1 MISLLQY
8 RGVGTERRI
17 KMKLSEIKELKREF
31 GFTNKDLAEM
41 SAVPLSTVQKIM
53 SGEVRSPRYETLE
66 KLSGA
71 LMAVGTQAGWE
82 SKTGSSEVHE
92 DDLAYSADDSFAQHR
107 RKTIL
112 QNMRMKKQ
120 GDFTLEDF
128 YAIPDER
135 RVELIDGVIYDM
147 TAPYVIHQEAIL
159 EIYDQLKAQRNKCY
173 KNCRILVAP
182 VDVQI
187 DKDERTMVEPDIV
200 VLCDKQKIVHRCI
213 FGAPDFL
220 VEVLSKSTRKKDMT
234 VKLHKYSE
242 AGVKEYWMIDCE
254 KEDDSKVIVYDF
266 NHGDTVSIYNFDDKV
281 PVGISEGKCF
291 VDFSKVKDAL
301 DYDLP
306 DEPPEGWR

>member
-1 MISLLQY
+1 MVSLLQN

-92 DDLAYSADDSFAQHR
+92 DDLAYSIDDSFAQHR

-112 QNMRMKKQ
+112 KEMEIKKQ
-120 GDFTLEDF
+120 GDYTIKDY
-128 YAIPDER
+128 YALPDER
-135 RVELIDGVIYDM
+135 RTELIDGVLYDM
-147 TAPYVIHQEAIL
+147 SAPSDNHQAAIL
-159 EIYDQLKAQRNKCY
+159 EISYQLNVQRKKYDSECQLR
-173 KNCRILVAP
+173 VAP
-182 VDVQI
+182 VDVQL
-187 DKDERTMVEPDIV
+187 DKDDKTMVQPDI
-200 VLCDKQKIVHRCI
+200 LMYCDKKKRLQRCI
-213 FGAPDFL
+213 FGAPDFII
-220 VEVLSKSTRKKDMT
+220 EILSKSTRKKDIT

-242 AGVKEYWMIDCE
+242 AGVREYWMVDI
-254 KEDDSKVIVYDF
+254 EDRNNLEVIVYDF
-266 NHGDTVSIYNFDDKV
+266 EHECTMHIYSFDEKV
-281 PVGISEGKCF
+281 PVGISDGRFF
-291 VDFSKVKDAL
+291 VNFSQVRDELDF
-301 DYDLP
+301 DLP